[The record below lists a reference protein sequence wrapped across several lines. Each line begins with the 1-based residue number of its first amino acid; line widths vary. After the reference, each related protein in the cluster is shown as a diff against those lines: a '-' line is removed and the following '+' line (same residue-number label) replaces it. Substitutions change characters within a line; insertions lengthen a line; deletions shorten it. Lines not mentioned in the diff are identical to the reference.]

1 MTDREKL
8 VELLE
13 ATTYEALGGNLVVK
27 GFATAKEFVDHLI
40 ANGVTANN
48 WRDAKTDPPKEWKGA
63 DEHLINY
70 MVCCPEYGVDVGNYV
85 EPAQCWVVMG
95 LPAPVTHWMPL
106 PEAPKEE

>member
-8 VELLE
+8 FSLL
-13 ATTYEALGGNLVVK
+13 TGYENPVWIRFLSNAEMWK
-27 GFATAKEFVDHLI
+27 ITDYLI
-40 ANGVTANN
+40 ANGVVAQY

-95 LPAPVTHWMPL
+95 LPAPVTHRMPL
-106 PEAPKEE
+106 PEPPKED